1 MRTVEAGGSGL
12 REGRKNRTSLSLSV
26 AVTDNPTYGKC
37 LIAPHFFVKSCNLGI
52 ATQLIACPIISTK
65 PVCCPAPLHC
75 YNSRPLIRGPK
86 GSPGRGSR
94 GFDGT
99 TIRNE
104 IVAPYLVG
112 GLSEAGKIVRLGIQF
127 ICQYAEE
134 LRNIRRIIG
143 DVPRLYRG
151 HAQERDGLLHGSI

>member
-1 MRTVEAGGSGL
+1 MSDYRNEAGMPTGF
-12 REGRKNRTSLSLSV
+12 
-26 AVTDNPTYGKC
+26 VT
-37 LIAPHFFVKSCNLGI
+37 LLQSAPFD
-52 ATQLIACPIISTK
+52 
-65 PVCCPAPLHC
+65 
-75 YNSRPLIRGPK
+75 SRPIKRAPAG
-86 GSPGRGSR
+86 GSR

-112 GLSEAGKIVRLGIQF
+112 GLSEAGKIVRLGVQF
-127 ICQYAEE
+127 IRQYAEE

-151 HAQERDGLLHGSI
+151 HAQERDGLLHGLI